1 MQISIFTEVTSCY
14 VIRLTH
20 FFAAGNS
27 HEHYAIPK
35 TVPELKD
42 ALQRIWTALLSKSIA
57 KGVKDF
63 F

>member
-35 TVPELKD
+35 TVPELTD
-42 ALQRIWTALLSKSIA
+42 TLQRVNCVAAEIHY
-57 KGVKDF
+57 
-63 F
+63 